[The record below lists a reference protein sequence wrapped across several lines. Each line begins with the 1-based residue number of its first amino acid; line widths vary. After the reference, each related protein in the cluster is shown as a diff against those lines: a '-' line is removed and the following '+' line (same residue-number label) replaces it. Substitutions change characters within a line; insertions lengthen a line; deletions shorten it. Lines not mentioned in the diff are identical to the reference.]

1 MKCLREFT
9 PQKGEIMKF
18 SRFNLTG
25 RTQDEFLVYNSL
37 SGALIAFEKPYLAAA
52 SEAFQKS
59 AVEKLPENFL
69 ASMKEEGVLVEDEFD
84 ELDVIRILTATR
96 IGWTESWHFSI
107 MLNQICNLCCPYC
120 FQPRKNLVMSD
131 LVGDLVVKAMQRVA
145 AQTKKISIDWYG
157 GEPTLSFDLL
167 KRLNDRIAA
176 ICKKVGIEYM
186 VSMTTNGYV
195 LNDEILS
202 YLASSQTSHLQITL
216 DAPKENHDFKRIPA
230 SGKPTFD
237 VILAN
242 IQKTVSAGIH
252 VLVRVNV
259 AKQNLDRSFEIYDA
273 LEKAGL
279 KNKVEVM
286 IRPII
291 SSEANPC
298 AGDCVN
304 PVLFGKKMIS
314 HYLKAAKEGWIVLP
328 FVDTLQSMGYCIADY
343 PTHAIIDPEGNV
355 YKCGEAFSESE
366 NIGKIDDNGD
376 ISWNKEGFDAFVLR
390 DPLQL
395 SECRVCPILPICMG
409 GCHMLR
415 FWKHRMSCNEFKH
428 DLPSFVETLYFNQ
441 MNMEGGEKHEN
452 SS

>member
-1 MKCLREFT
+1 
-9 PQKGEIMKF
+9 MKF
-18 SRFNLTG
+18 SRFNFTG
-25 RTQDEFLVYNSL
+25 RTQDEFLAYNSL
-37 SGALIAFEKPYLAAA
+37 SGALIAFEEPYLAVA

-59 AVEKLPENFL
+59 AVGKLPENFL
-69 ASMKEEGVLVEDEFD
+69 ASMEEEGFLVGDEVD
-84 ELDVIRILTATR
+84 ELDVIRTLVATR
-96 IGWTESWHFSI
+96 IGWKESWHFSI
-107 MLNQICNLCCPYC
+107 MLNQICNFRCPYC
-120 FQPRKNLVMSD
+120 FQPRKNLVMSES
-131 LVGDLVVKAMQRVA
+131 VGDLVVKAVEHVA
-145 AQTKKISIDWYG
+145 DQTKKVSIDWYG
-157 GEPTLSFDLL
+157 GEPTLSFNLL
-167 KRLNDRIAA
+167 KRLNDRIGV
-176 ICKKVGIEYM
+176 ICSKAGIEY
-186 VSMTTNGYV
+186 VISMTTNGYL
-195 LNDEILS
+195 LNDDILA
-202 YLASSQTSHLQITL
+202 YLASFQTSHLQITL
-216 DAPKENHDFKRIPA
+216 DAPKENHDLKRIPL
-230 SGKPTFD
+230 SGEPTFD

-259 AKQNLDRSFEIYDA
+259 ATQNLDESFEIYDA

-286 IRPII
+286 IRPVI

-314 HYLKAAKEGWIVLP
+314 HYLRAAKEGWIVLP

-366 NIGKIDDNGD
+366 TMGKIAGNGE
-376 ISWNKEGFDAFVLR
+376 ISWDKERFDAFVLKN
-390 DPLQL
+390 PLDFP
-395 SECRVCPILPICMG
+395 ECRACPILPICMG

-415 FWKHRMSCNEFKH
+415 FWKSRIACNEFRH

-441 MNMEGGEKHEN
+441 RNMEGGD
-452 SS
+452 